1 MASFAREM
9 AYDCISS
16 GMSTFL
22 MVIEMSPG
30 LGGAKG
36 PKGRSDWDLER
47 PEVGSANG

>member
-1 MASFAREM
+1 MASFASEM

-22 MVIEMSPG
+22 MVIEMSLG

-36 PKGRSDWDLER
+36 PRGRSDGGLEE
-47 PEVGSANG
+47 PAVGSGND